1 MAVFILIH
9 LFTQLLFLFVFWFFV
24 LCCLLFLNTSFF
36 LLETCVNLSV
46 HCRRLKESSC
56 RSSYVRERCPVL
68 CGQCNTS
75 TMKPSTTKPIV
86 SRSMY
91 RSSQR
96 WCSKKKVFLKML
108 QNLREKACVRVSFL
122 IKFQASNFIKKAIL
136 AQVCEFCKIFKNTF
150 FTEHLCTT
158 AYLCI
163 SSKVW
168 SLQIPRRHRT

>member
-1 MAVFILIH
+1 MFLWILRNFSEQFSTKHPGMAVFILIH

-46 HCRRLKESSC
+46 HCRRLKEGSC
-56 RSSYVRERCPVL
+56 RSLYVRERCPVL

-96 WCSKKKVFLKML
+96 WCSKKKGVLK
-108 QNLREKACVRVSFL
+108 NFA
-122 IKFQASNFIKKAIL
+122 KFTGKSLCQSL
-136 AQVCEFCKIFKNTF
+136 F
-150 FTEHLCTT
+150 FN
-158 AYLCI
+158 
-163 SSKVW
+163 KVAGQE
-168 SLQIPRRHRT
+168 LY